1 MKHCPECDSSF
12 PDTAQF
18 CELDGTT
25 LVADYSD
32 GNPDVPASPADRGP
46 QTGAPG
52 DATSLGWQTGSSAGV
67 GAGGYQVSRDGP
79 LRQDWK
85 ILTIIVVAGVAISMV
100 LFVVYQQIT
109 RQIPGQRSN
118 EPPSNQAVTQQQ
130 IPLVPFRPSP
140 SASASPSPEPSPSP
154 SAMPSPAVQAESARV
169 ALSSSP
175 LSTGGGEKTRRGQL
189 TIRLTNG
196 TTIEADEA
204 WETGEGIWYRRRG
217 VVTLL
222 ERDQV
227 KAIERPSPA
236 ASSPAV
242 TPTLSPNA
250 SP

>member
-1 MKHCPECDSSF
+1 MKRCPECNSSF
-12 PDTAQF
+12 PDTEQF
-18 CELDGTT
+18 CELDGAT

-32 GNPDVPASPADRGP
+32 DPDLLVLRAERGP
-46 QTGAPG
+46 QTGSP
-52 DATSLGWQTGSSAGV
+52 AGV
-67 GAGGYQVSRDGP
+67 MGARGYQVSRDGP

-85 ILTIIVVAGVAISMV
+85 ILTIMAVAGVAISIV
-100 LFVVYQQIT
+100 LFVVYQRMT
-109 RQIPGQRSN
+109 RELPGQGSKEPQSN
-118 EPPSNQAVTQQQ
+118 GAVMQQQ
-130 IPLVPFRPSP
+130 IPPLPLRPSP
-140 SASASPSPEPSPSP
+140 SVSATPSPEPSPSP
-154 SAMPSPAVQAESARV
+154 SVTPSPAVQAGAATV

-204 WETGEGIWYRRRG
+204 WETGDGIWYRRRG

-236 ASSPAV
+236 ASSPTV
-242 TPTLSPNA
+242 TPTLSPTA

>member
-1 MKHCPECDSSF
+1 MKRCPECGSSF
-12 PDTAQF
+12 ADTEQF

-32 GNPDVPASPADRGP
+32 SNPDVSVDHDPETMSPAGRL
-46 QTGAPG
+46 GAR
-52 DATSLGWQTGSSAGV
+52 
-67 GAGGYQVSRDGP
+67 GYQVSRDGP

-85 ILTIIVVAGVAISMV
+85 IFTIIAVAGVAISMV
-100 LFVVYQQIT
+100 LFVVYQRIT
-109 RQIPGQRSN
+109 R
-118 EPPSNQAVTQQQ
+118 EPPTEEPQSNGAVTQQQ
-130 IPLVPFRPSP
+130 IPVLPWRPSP
-140 SASASPSPEPSPSP
+140 SVSASPSPEPSPSP
-154 SAMPSPAVQAESARV
+154 SATPSPAVQAESARV

-175 LSTGGGEKTRRGQL
+175 VSTGGDEKTRRGQV
-189 TIRLTNG
+189 TIQLTNG
-196 TTIEADEA
+196 TSVEADEV

-227 KAIERPSPA
+227 KAIEKPSPA

-242 TPTLSPNA
+242 TPTSSPTA